1 MIQFKKLTKDLELLK
16 KVSWDAKKYGKFS
29 PLIRDYLNGAE
40 KTFSLYTELPSE
52 SGLISQAKEKLQ
64 NYQHRE
70 VTYQALKNQLSN
82 LDLSTKQTENLEKFR
97 LSNSVTITT
106 GHQLNLLTGPLY
118 FFHKILQVLK
128 SCEEMNQNHP
138 EFNFIPVF
146 WMATE
151 DHDFEEINHF
161 YFNNQKFVWP
171 KEAEGAV
178 GRLNLDGI
186 ETVFQNFFQ
195 YLPESSNAESLRKLI
210 ENSYLS
216 SKNLTEATKKLV
228 QQLFGEMG
236 LLLIDGDD
244 KELKKLMIPA
254 FEEDLLKNMAFQ
266 IIEKTN
272 QHLSKNNYSIQ
283 VNPREINLFYLG
295 EGNIR
300 ERIILENGSFQVLN
314 SAFRFTKE
322 EILQELNSNPDKFS
336 PNVILRPLYQETIL
350 PNICYIGGSG
360 EIAYWLQLKEYF
372 DSQKVLFPVI
382 SVRNSLLLLNEKQH
396 SKLEKLNLGYEDL
409 FLPLYELVNQ
419 NIRENSDSD
428 IDFEVYESR
437 LQKIFD
443 ELDTKATQTDVS
455 FSKMVNAQRTKQ
467 LKGLEKMKK
476 RLLRAEKIKHSER
489 VERIETLY
497 SELFPNGNL
506 QERITNFS
514 EFWLEYGPDLIEMIY
529 HEIQPVEF
537 RFTIKTL
544 P

>member
-1 MIQFKKLTKDLELLK
+1 MELLK

-40 KTFSLYTELPSE
+40 ETFSLYAEFPSE

-82 LDLSTKQTENLEKFR
+82 LGLSLKQTENLEKFR

-128 SCEEMNQNHP
+128 SCEVMNQNHP

-161 YFNNQKFVWP
+161 YFKNQKFVWQ
-171 KEAEGAV
+171 KEAVGAV

-195 YLPESSNAESLRKLI
+195 YLPESLNAKSLRELI
-210 ENSYLS
+210 ESSYLS
-216 SKNLTEATKKLV
+216 SKTLTEATKKLV
-228 QQLFGEMG
+228 HQLFGERG

-254 FEEDLLKNMAFQ
+254 FEEDLLENTAFQ

-272 QHLSKNNYSIQ
+272 QHLSENNYSIQ

-300 ERIILENGSFQVLN
+300 ERIVLENGSYQILN
-314 SAFRFTKE
+314 SAFSFSKE
-322 EILQELNSNPDKFS
+322 EILQELNSNPEKFS

-360 EIAYWLQLKEYF
+360 EIAYWLQLKAFF
-372 DSQKVLFPVI
+372 DSQNVLFPMI
-382 SVRNSLLLLNEKQH
+382 SVRNSLLLLSEKQH

-419 NIRENSDSD
+419 NVRENSDSD
-428 IDFEVYESR
+428 IDFEVYESQ

-514 EFWLEYGPDLIEMIY
+514 EFWLEYGLDLIEMIY
-529 HEIQPVEF
+529 YEIQPVEF